1 MSTYDLTKTTPDKIA
16 TGDILNCPYSG
27 AAKSI
32 NLPPGRYKLEVW
44 GAQGGYRSNATC
56 GGKGGYSVG
65 TLDIDTAL
73 LLYLYVGGSGNTGGT
88 SGGFNGGGKRSTY
101 NGGGGATDI
110 RVGKDDLYARVIVA
124 GGGGSDGATSKTGMY
139 GGGESGGTA
148 TESYGSG
155 GGGGTQTA
163 GGAGGNSNPGTFG
176 QGGEGLYRSSG
187 YAGAGG
193 GGWYGGGGSYPD
205 GSGDDDRGGGGG
217 SGWVWTGSNAPTGFL
232 LSAAHQMSNASTK
245 AGNTSFTGP
254 TGSSET
260 GHTGDGYAR
269 ITVLE
274 LFPQGP
280 DTPANFRQTA
290 QDYFS
295 IGLAWDAVDC
305 TGYRLYRGGTL
316 LATLTGTT
324 YTDTDVAL
332 NSSYVYTLIA
342 YNDKGDS
349 DPATLTAKTT
359 EGYAVRLVKITS
371 ATIDINPCEVNQ
383 KITITVM
390 AEEAIK
396 VLHPEVWYSGEIYSN
411 EV

>member
-1 MSTYDLTKTTPDKIA
+1 MNV
-16 TGDILNCPYSG
+16 GDILNFQYTG
-27 AAKSI
+27 ANAEQA
-32 NLPPGRYKLEVW
+32 LPPGRYRLEVW
-44 GAQGGYRSNATC
+44 GAQGGYINSSAY
-56 GGKGGYSVG
+56 GGKGGFSTG
-65 TLDIDTAL
+65 ELALAKETTL
-73 LLYLYVGGSGNTGGT
+73 YVYVGGAGNTSGQN
-88 SGGFNGGGKRSTY
+88 GGFNGGGKRKTR

-110 RVGKDDLYARVIVA
+110 RVGADDLYARVIVA
-124 GGGGSDGATSKTGMY
+124 GGGGSYGASSKTGMY
-139 GGGESGGTA
+139 GGGESGGSS
-148 TESYGSG
+148 TESYGTG
-155 GGGGTQTA
+155 GYGGTQTGVSNSSWQTTEQSTSVTTQA
-163 GGAGGNSNPGTFG
+163 GAYAGFGFGGNGISA
-176 QGGEGLYRSSG
+176 SSG
-187 YAGAGG
+187 HGGAGG
-193 GGWYGGGGSYPD
+193 GGWYGGSGSYPD

-217 SGWVWTGSNAPTGFL
+217 SGWVWTGANAPTGFL
-232 LSAAHQMSNASTK
+232 LSAAHQLSNASTK
-245 AGNTSFTGP
+245 AGNTSFIGP
-254 TGSSET
+254 TGSSEA

-359 EGYAVRLVKITS
+359 EGYAVRLVEITS

>member
-1 MSTYDLTKTTPDKIA
+1 MNV
-16 TGDILNCPYSG
+16 GDILNFQYTG
-27 AAKSI
+27 AKAEQA
-32 NLPPGRYKLEVW
+32 LPPGRYRLEVW
-44 GAQGGYRSNATC
+44 GAQGGYRSSSTY
-56 GGKGGYSVG
+56 GGKGGFSTG
-65 TLDIDTAL
+65 ELTLEEATT
-73 LLYLYVGGSGNTGGT
+73 LYVYVGGAGNTGKT

-124 GGGGSDGATSKTGMY
+124 GGGGSDGASSKTGMY

-176 QGGEGLYRSSG
+176 QGGEGLYRSNG

-217 SGWVWTGSNAPTGFL
+217 SGWVWTGANAPTGFL
-232 LSAAHQMSNASTK
+232 LSAAHQLSNASTK

-254 TGSSET
+254 TGSSEA

-274 LFPQGP
+274 VYKQTP
-280 DTPANFRQTA
+280 DAPANFRQTA
-290 QDYFS
+290 KDYFS
-295 IGLAWDAVDC
+295 LSLAWDAAEGA
-305 TGYRLYRGGTL
+305 TSYKLYRDGAL

-324 YTDTDVAL
+324 YTDTDVSP
-332 NSSYVYTLIA
+332 NSSYTYTVSGV
-342 YNDKGDS
+342 NSEGEG
-349 DPATLTAKTT
+349 DPAELTASTS
-359 EGYAVRLVKITS
+359 EGYVVQIIEISGAVLTPNP
-371 ATIDINPCEVNQ
+371 ADINSKVKLAVTVSETI
-383 KITITVM
+383 KIL
-390 AEEAIK
+390 E
-396 VLHPEVWYSGEIYSN
+396 PYYYYSGDLCAG

>member
-1 MSTYDLTKTTPDKIA
+1 MNV
-16 TGDILNCPYSG
+16 GDILNFQYTG
-27 AAKSI
+27 AKAEQS
-32 NLPPGRYKLEVW
+32 LPPGRYRLEVW
-44 GAQGGYRSNATC
+44 GAQGGYRSSSTY
-56 GGKGGYSVG
+56 GGKGGFSTG
-65 TLDIDTAL
+65 ELTLEEATT
-73 LLYLYVGGSGNTGGT
+73 LYVYVGGAGNTGKT

-124 GGGGSDGATSKTGMY
+124 GGGGSDGASSKTGMY

-232 LSAAHQMSNASTK
+232 LSAAHQLSNASTK

-316 LATLTGTT
+316 LATLTGTA

-359 EGYAVRLVKITS
+359 EGYAVRLVEITS